1 MPYKNI
7 VTAAREKSRVKNPT
21 KELITT
27 DYNKTLI
34 IVAMT
39 IILNKTFC
47 RCTTMIKSNWFMIS
61 EYANAVYGAVQST
74 VFELVTFWFKTT
86 LISALKEV

>member
-1 MPYKNI
+1 MTNVPYKNI
-7 VTAAREKSRVKNPT
+7 VTAARENSRVKSPT

-47 RCTTMIKSNWFMIS
+47 RCMINTMIKSNWLLIS
-61 EYANAVYGAVQST
+61 EYANAVYGAIQST
-74 VFELVTFWFKTT
+74 VFELVTFWFKTM
-86 LISALKEV
+86 LI